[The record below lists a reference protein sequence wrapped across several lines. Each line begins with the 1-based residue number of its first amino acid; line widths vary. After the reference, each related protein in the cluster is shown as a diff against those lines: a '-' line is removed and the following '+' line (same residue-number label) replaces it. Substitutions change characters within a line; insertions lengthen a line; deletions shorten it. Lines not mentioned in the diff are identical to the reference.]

1 MRKKSYKG
9 KCEKRRVEKCSD
21 VCRTYDA
28 IQAAYVDVLMNCPDV
43 VEFKCNVILD
53 GLEAGDYMTDFVC
66 KKKDGDLMVRECVFR
81 RLLSKPMTVKLLE
94 ASRQY
99 WLRRGV
105 TDWGLTIDAEK

>member
-1 MRKKSYKG
+1 MRKKNYKG

-28 IQAAYVDVLMNCPDV
+28 IQYAYADMLAAQSDI
-43 VEFKCNVILD
+43 VEIRCNVILD
-53 GLEAGDYMTDFVC
+53 GLEEGDYMTDFVC

-81 RLLSKPMTVKLLE
+81 RLISKPMTVRLLE

-105 TDWGLTIDAEK
+105 TD

>member
-28 IQAAYVDVLMNCPDV
+28 IQYAYVNILEENPDIT
-43 VEFKCNVILD
+43 EFQCNVILD
-53 GLEAGDYMTDFVC
+53 GLEEGDYMTDFVC

-81 RLLSKPMTVKLLE
+81 RLLSKPMTVRLLE

-99 WLRRGV
+99 WARRGV
-105 TDWGLTIDAEK
+105 NDWGLVIDAEE